1 MQSLKPRLSQYP
13 KYFYNSR
20 TNNLIV
26 YDNTS
31 IYIIN
36 REEMKNFN
44 LGKQYLISQLA
55 YNDERDIVAFLTVE
69 GLLIVQFLIT
79 KANFIVRK

>member
-1 MQSLKPRLSQYP
+1 
-13 KYFYNSR
+13 
-20 TNNLIV
+20 
-26 YDNTS
+26 
-31 IYIIN
+31 
-36 REEMKNFN
+36 MKNFN

-79 KANFIVRK
+79 KANFIIRK